1 MPSKHTLTDYD
12 PVMPV
17 RRTARGA
24 GDERADDA
32 WTARGALADDT
43 GAKSGEPPARDEAFA
58 PTRDEASAPT
68 TTAATTVTPAKVH
81 ALRRGHTLSYL
92 GLFLFTIVLYF
103 RPYELIPS
111 LAGVTSM
118 AFWLAVPTLLV
129 FLVTQFALEG
139 NLTARTREVH
149 LALLLLVAG
158 LLSMPLAIAPGEAWD
173 EFNHAFWK
181 AALMFIVIVNVVRTE
196 RRLKGL
202 IFLGLAVGCMLSVGA
217 INDYRAGRFLVQG
230 QRVAGVV
237 GGMFGNPND
246 LALHLVTMIP
256 LAFGLFL
263 HTRRKLAK
271 PLYAAAMLVMAGGV
285 IATFSRGGFLGLI
298 GAAAVM
304 AWKMGRRNRALVIV
318 MLVGLLVAFVA
329 LAPGEYAS
337 RLGSITEGADASS
350 HSRRALLIRS
360 IVVALAN
367 PLFGVG
373 MGNFHIVAIGE
384 SVSHNAYT
392 QVASEMGMAAMI
404 IYILY
409 IVVPVKRL
417 RLIERETYDTRRQ
430 TRIYYLSVAMQASLV
445 AYAISSFFGSVAY
458 QYYVYY
464 LVGYAVALRRI
475 YEAQIG
481 REAAP
486 PAKQPRRF
494 NEGDEGDGRARHS
507 AEFPSPDN
515 PAAIRI

>member
-12 PVMPV
+12 PVMP
-17 RRTARGA
+17 RRSARGA
-24 GDERADDA
+24 GDERAEEVWPA
-32 WTARGALADDT
+32 GRARA
-43 GAKSGEPPARDEAFA
+43 DEADARADKGGAQEKFA
-58 PTRDEASAPT
+58 VAR
-68 TTAATTVTPAKVH
+68 TAAAAVAEEAASQTPATAAKVPQ
-81 ALRRGHTLSYL
+81 LKRGHALSYL
-92 GLFLFTIVLYF
+92 GLFLFTVVLYF
-103 RPYELIPS
+103 RPYELIPA

-118 AFWLAVPTLLV
+118 AFWLAVPTLVV
-129 FLVTQFALEG
+129 FVVSQFALEG

-149 LALLLLVAG
+149 LVLLLLLAA

-181 AALMFIVIVNVVRTE
+181 AVLMFIVIVNVVRTE

-217 INDYRAGRFLVQG
+217 INDYRAGRFVIAG

-263 HTRRKLAK
+263 HTRRRLVK
-271 PLYAAAMLVMAGGV
+271 PLYAACMFLMVGGV

-298 GAAAVM
+298 GAGAVL
-304 AWKMGRRNRALVIV
+304 AWKLGRRNRVLVIA
-318 MLVGLLVAFVA
+318 LLVVLLLGFVA

-350 HSRRALLIRS
+350 HSRRALLFRS
-360 IVVALAN
+360 ILVALAN

-404 IYILY
+404 IYIMFM
-409 IVVPVKRL
+409 VVPVRRL
-417 RLIERETYDTRRQ
+417 AVIERETYDTRRS
-430 TRIYYLSVAMQASLV
+430 TRLYYLSVAMQASLV
-445 AYAISSFFGSVAY
+445 AYMISSFFGSVAY

-475 YEAQIG
+475 YEAQVG
-481 REAAP
+481 REVTP
-486 PAKQPRRF
+486 PAGQQPRRF
-494 NEGDEGDGRARHS
+494 AEDAGRAGNS
-507 AEFPSPDN
+507 PEFPELNS
-515 PAAIRI
+515 PAAMKI

>member
-17 RRTARGA
+17 RRRARGA
-24 GDERADDA
+24 GDERPEET
-32 WTARGALADDT
+32 WPARDALADDDA
-43 GAKSGEPPARDEAFA
+43 AKPDAPARAEAA
-58 PTRDEASAPT
+58 PAVPP
-68 TTAATTVTPAKVH
+68 TAAATPAKVP

-103 RPYELIPS
+103 RPYELIPA

-129 FLVTQFALEG
+129 FVVTQFVLEG
-139 NLTARTREVH
+139 NLTARTREVN
-149 LALLLLVAG
+149 LALLLLLAG
-158 LLSMPLAIAPGEAWD
+158 LLSMPLALAPGEAWD

-181 AALMFIVIVNVVRTE
+181 AVLMFIVIVNVVRTE

-263 HTRRKLAK
+263 HTRRKLVK
-271 PLYAAAMLVMAGGV
+271 PLYAAAMLVMVGGV

-298 GAAAVM
+298 GAATVM
-304 AWKMGRRNRALVIV
+304 AWKMGRRNRALVIIP
-318 MLVGLLVAFVA
+318 LVGVLIAFVA

-367 PLFGVG
+367 PVFGVG

-417 RLIERETYDTRRQ
+417 RLIERETYDARRS
-430 TRIYYLSVAMQASLV
+430 TRIYYLSIAIQASLV

-475 YEAQIG
+475 YEAQTG
-481 REAAP
+481 REVAP
-486 PAKQPRRF
+486 PSKQPRHVAER
-494 NEGDEGDGRARHS
+494 DERAGNS
-507 AEFPSPDN
+507 ADFPKLDN
-515 PAAIRI
+515 PAAMRI

>member
-12 PVMPV
+12 PVIPA
-17 RRTARGA
+17 RRARGA
-24 GDERADDA
+24 GDERAEDSWA
-32 WTARGALADDT
+32 TRGALAGNA
-43 GAKSGEPPARDEAFA
+43 GAEITSPTREEANA
-58 PTRDEASAPT
+58 PTV
-68 TTAATTVTPAKVH
+68 AAPAKVPP
-81 ALRRGHTLSYL
+81 LKRGHTLSYL

-111 LAGVTSM
+111 LAGFTSM

-129 FLVTQFALEG
+129 FLVSQFALEG
-139 NLTARTREVH
+139 NLTARTREVD
-149 LALLLLVAG
+149 LALLLLLTG
-158 LLSMPLAIAPGEAWD
+158 LLSIPLAIEPGEAWD

-181 AALMFIVIVNVVRTE
+181 AVMMFIVIMNVARTE

-217 INDYRAGRFLVQG
+217 INDYRAGRFLVEG

-256 LAFGLFL
+256 LAFGLLL
-263 HTRRKLAK
+263 HTRRWLAK
-271 PLYAAAMLVMAGGV
+271 PLYAACIFVMVGGL

-298 GAAAVM
+298 GACFVL
-304 AWKMGRRNRALVIV
+304 AWKMGRRNRALIIV
-318 MLVGLLVAFVA
+318 LLLGLLVASVA

-337 RLGSITEGADASS
+337 RLSSITTAADASS

-367 PLFGVG
+367 PLLGIG

-404 IYILY
+404 IYIMFT
-409 IVVPVKRL
+409 VVPIRRL
-417 RLIERETYDTRRQ
+417 GLIERETYETRRSS
-430 TRIYYLSVAMQASLV
+430 RIYYLSVAIQASLV
-445 AYAISSFFGSVAY
+445 AYMISSFFGSVAF

-475 YEAQIG
+475 YEAQTG
-481 REAAP
+481 REVTP
-486 PAKQPRRF
+486 PSKQPRRF
-494 NEGDEGDGRARHS
+494 EENGDRAGN
-507 AEFPSPDN
+507 SPDF
-515 PAAIRI
+515 PEPDARAAVRI

>member
-12 PVMPV
+12 PVLPV
-17 RRTARGA
+17 RGRARGA
-24 GDERADDA
+24 GDERAEEA
-32 WTARGALADDT
+32 WPARGARADDAS
-43 GAKSGEPPARDEAFA
+43 AKPDAPPGHENFDAPPARDEAPA
-58 PTRDEASAPT
+58 P
-68 TTAATTVTPAKVH
+68 TAATAAAAHVKVP

-103 RPYELIPS
+103 RPYELIPA

-118 AFWLAVPTLLV
+118 AFWLAVPTLVV
-129 FLVTQFALEG
+129 FVVTQFALEG

-149 LALLLLVAG
+149 LALLLLVTG

-181 AALMFIVIVNVVRTE
+181 AVLMFIVIVNVVRTE

-263 HTRRKLAK
+263 HTRRKLVK
-271 PLYAAAMLVMAGGV
+271 PLYAVCMFVMVGGV

-298 GAAAVM
+298 GAATVM
-304 AWKMGRRNRALVIV
+304 AWKMGRRNRALVIIL
-318 MLVGLLVAFVA
+318 LVGLLVAFVA

-409 IVVPVKRL
+409 IVVPVRRL
-417 RLIERETYDTRRQ
+417 RLIEQETYDTRRS

-481 REAAP
+481 REVTP
-486 PAKQPRRF
+486 PSKQSRRF
-494 NEGDEGDGRARHS
+494 DEGEQHAGNS
-507 AEFPSPDN
+507 AEFAEPDN
-515 PAAIRI
+515 RAAIRI

>member
-1 MPSKHTLTDYD
+1 MPSKQTLTDYD

-17 RRTARGA
+17 RRARGAA
-24 GDERADDA
+24 GDERAEDIWPVRD
-32 WTARGALADDT
+32 ALADNAG
-43 GAKSGEPPARDEAFA
+43 GAEDDAAAAGKESESQ
-58 PTRDEASAPT
+58 TRA
-68 TTAATTVTPAKVH
+68 TTATAAATTPAKVP
-81 ALRRGHTLSYL
+81 ALKRGHTLSYL
-92 GLFLFTIVLYF
+92 GLFLFTAVLYF

-129 FLVTQFALEG
+129 FMVSQFALEG

-158 LLSMPLAIAPGEAWD
+158 LLSMPFAIAPGEAWD

-181 AALMFIVIVNVVRTE
+181 AVMMFIVILNVVRTE

-217 INDYRAGRFLVQG
+217 INDYRAGRFVIEG

-263 HTRRKLAK
+263 HTRRVLAK
-271 PLYAAAMLVMAGGV
+271 PLYIACMLLMVGGV
-285 IATFSRGGFLGLI
+285 IATFSRGGFLGLM
-298 GAAAVM
+298 GAGTVL
-304 AWKMGRRNRALVIV
+304 AWKLGRRNRALVIV
-318 MLVGLLVAFVA
+318 LLVGLFVAFVA

-337 RLGSITEGADASS
+337 RLGSITTAADASS
-350 HSRRALLIRS
+350 HSRRELLIRS
-360 IVVALAN
+360 IVVALRH

-404 IYILY
+404 IYIMF
-409 IVVPVKRL
+409 IVVPVRRL
-417 RLIERETYDTRRQ
+417 RLIELETYDARR
-430 TRIYYLSVAMQASLV
+430 TSRVYYLSVAMQASII
-445 AYAISSFFGSVAY
+445 AYMISSFFGSVAF

-475 YEAQIG
+475 YEAQTG
-481 REAAP
+481 REVTP
-486 PAKQPRRF
+486 PPKQSRRF
-494 NEGDEGDGRARHS
+494 DESERHAGS
-507 AEFPSPDN
+507 SQEFPEPDSR
-515 PAAIRI
+515 AAIKI

>member
-1 MPSKHTLTDYD
+1 
-12 PVMPV
+12 
-17 RRTARGA
+17 
-24 GDERADDA
+24 
-32 WTARGALADDT
+32 
-43 GAKSGEPPARDEAFA
+43 
-58 PTRDEASAPT
+58 
-68 TTAATTVTPAKVH
+68 
-81 ALRRGHTLSYL
+81 
-92 GLFLFTIVLYF
+92 
-103 RPYELIPS
+103 
-111 LAGVTSM
+111 
-118 AFWLAVPTLLV
+118 
-129 FLVTQFALEG
+129 
-139 NLTARTREVH
+139 
-149 LALLLLVAG
+149 
-158 LLSMPLAIAPGEAWD
+158 
-173 EFNHAFWK
+173 
-181 AALMFIVIVNVVRTE
+181 MFIVIVNVVRTE
-196 RRLKGL
+196 RRLKGM

-217 INDYRAGRFLVQG
+217 INDYRAGRFLVEG

-271 PLYAAAMLVMAGGV
+271 PLYAACIFLMVGGL

-298 GAAAVM
+298 GACFVL
-304 AWKMGRRNRALVIV
+304 AWKMGRRNRALIII
-318 MLVGLLVAFVA
+318 LLLGLLVVFVA

-337 RLGSITEGADASS
+337 RLGSITTGVDASS

-404 IYILY
+404 VYILFN
-409 IVVPVKRL
+409 VVPIRRL
-417 RLIERETYDTRRQ
+417 GLIERETYDARRSS
-430 TRIYYLSVAMQASLV
+430 RIYYLSVALQASLV
-445 AYAISSFFGSVAY
+445 AYMISSFFGSVAY

-475 YEAQIG
+475 YEAQTG
-481 REAAP
+481 REVTP
-486 PAKQPRRF
+486 PSKQPRRF
-494 NEGDEGDGRARHS
+494 DEDGDHAGNTPDFPEPDARA
-507 AEFPSPDN
+507 AM
-515 PAAIRI
+515 RI